1 MPTYYTLHCHALL
14 QPVRTCFVNYMQQF
28 FVSPPPKPSKNDIA
42 SSATMIDFKSSLP
55 DCGGEGDEKNI
66 EMSTDCFLC
75 KKCLFTFVPCRMDV
89 TLKKCIGDGYSSSVF
104 TPTLL
109 LTGSSKE
116 NEFPWELFWA
126 LFFFLHALKNRV
138 EQHDMTPKTVKCFC
152 VPTNNKAPV
161 LPCLSRLI
169 WINVASNHCCPRLTV
184 TDTCTI

>member
-1 MPTYYTLHCHALL
+1 MPTYYTLHCLALL

-109 LTGSSKE
+109 LTGSIVRRM
-116 NEFPWELFWA
+116 NFLGNYFG
-126 LFFFLHALKNRV
+126 LYFFLHALKN
-138 EQHDMTPKTVKCFC
+138 TT
-152 VPTNNKAPV
+152 
-161 LPCLSRLI
+161 
-169 WINVASNHCCPRLTV
+169 
-184 TDTCTI
+184 